1 MVVNGN
7 GSGTF
12 MLVFDRVRTVFPTS
26 IRLNESINDVFRP
39 VILYEITEPTD
50 IFFGARVS
58 GAEHLLWSQTL
69 TCPDD
74 IYPCSNEIILSF
86 TDIVTMAD
94 FIGELIE
101 LPPNETKLMRYDWL
115 LGYRTAD
122 GGGFVT
128 DVWDA
133 TTLIQTSEIGLGTIA
148 AIVGL
153 GAIFVGAMLYEG
165 GDRKWAK

>member
-12 MLVFDRVRTVFPTS
+12 KLVFDRARTVFPTS
-26 IRLNESINDVFRP
+26 IRLNEPINDVFRP
-39 VILYEITEPTD
+39 VILYEIAEPTD

-74 IYPCSNEIILSF
+74 IYPCSNEIVLSF
-86 TDIVTMAD
+86 TDIVTMED
-94 FIGELIE
+94 FVRELIE
-101 LPPNETKLMRYDWL
+101 LQPSETKLMRYDWL
-115 LGYRTAD
+115 LGHRTAD

-148 AIVGL
+148 AVVGL
-153 GAIFVGAMLYEG
+153 GAIFVGALLYK
-165 GDRKWAK
+165 GDSRQWAK